1 MSDLFS
7 LKGRVILV
15 TGSSAGM
22 GLAMA
27 RAMADAGGLV
37 VLNARGRDKLDR
49 AARSLRD
56 AGLQAE
62 AEPFDVADEAAMIAG
77 IRAVIARHGRIDVLV
92 SHAGV
97 QHRVP
102 LDEFTTADWQRVI
115 NVDLTSCFIA
125 AREAS
130 PSMVA
135 RGWGRIIH
143 TVSLMGPKLGR
154 PTIPAY
160 SAAKAGL
167 DGLTRALAV
176 ELGPKGITVN
186 AIAPGYVLT
195 EFNRPVMDNKEFYDH
210 IAKRTPL
217 GRWARPEEI
226 GGAAVFLASEA
237 GSFVN
242 GHTLYVDGGLTV
254 AL

>member
-1 MSDLFS
+1 MPLDQFTTEDFQ
-7 LKGRVILV
+7 R
-15 TGSSAGM
+15 
-22 GLAMA
+22 
-27 RAMADAGGLV
+27 
-37 VLNARGRDKLDR
+37 VLN
-49 AARSLRD
+49 
-56 AGLQAE
+56 
-62 AEPFDVADEAAMIAG
+62 
-77 IRAVIARHGRIDVLV
+77 
-92 SHAGV
+92 
-97 QHRVP
+97 
-102 LDEFTTADWQRVI
+102 I
-115 NVDLTSCFIA
+115 NLTSCFVA

-130 PSMVA
+130 RAMVA
-135 RGWGRIIH
+135 QGWGRIIH

-160 SAAKAGL
+160 AAAKAGL

-186 AIAPGYVLT
+186 AIAPGYILT

-210 IAKRTPL
+210 IAQRTPL